1 MPNGYNGK
9 ILHVD
14 LTKGSLT
21 VEEPSEAF
29 YRKYMGGSA
38 MGMHYIL
45 RDMPQG
51 ADPLGP
57 ENVLTLMTGVAT
69 GAAISGQSRL
79 NANAKSPISGGIGD
93 SQSGGFFPA
102 ELKFAGFD
110 GIVIKGKAS
119 KPMYLA
125 IIDGEFELRD
135 AAHLMGKKSGEV
147 DDIIHKEV
155 DPKAEILQHGIGAEN
170 GVLYSSLV
178 SMSNRHN
185 GRTGMG
191 LVMASKNLKA
201 VVVRGRQ
208 KVKVADQKAL
218 TALNR
223 FGPKAIPENGD
234 MDGLA
239 EFGTAVVVLFNNS
252 IGSLPTFNY
261 NQGQFESCEPI
272 SGEKMAETVLKERDT
287 CYACVV
293 KCKRVVEITEGK
305 HKVDPR
311 YGGAEYETL
320 GTFGSYCGVSDLAAV
335 NLANQICNE
344 YAVDTIACGATI
356 AFAMECYE
364 KGVIT
369 KEQTDGLELKFGDA
383 DVMLKVLDKIVKGEG
398 ELGKTL
404 GMGSE
409 RAAAKWGNGAD
420 EYLITVK
427 GAEAPAHMPHAKRSL
442 GLIYAV
448 NPFGADHQSSEHDP
462 YYEEGIGDF
471 NLDRLKQIGL
481 GKPQPAYS
489 LTEEKV
495 RFAYETECF
504 YSMLDSAEL
513 CQFVWGPTWTLYDG
527 VQTAEMIN
535 AVTGWDMTVDE
546 LVDVGRRRLNLF
558 RVFNARE
565 GLGRKD
571 DKLPKK
577 FFKAL
582 EGEGPTAGFALTHEE
597 IDSAIDHYYKL
608 AGWNADG
615 VPTPE
620 TLKKHDIEWAAEYLP
635 A

>member
-14 LTKGSLT
+14 LTKGELT
-21 VEEPSEAF
+21 VEEPKDAF
-29 YRKYMGGSA
+29 YRKYLGGSA
-38 MGMHYIL
+38 MGMYYIL
-45 RDMPQG
+45 RDMPKG

-57 ENVLTLMTGVAT
+57 ENVLTLMAGVAT
-69 GAAISGQSRL
+69 GAPISGQSRL

-110 GIVIKGKAS
+110 GIVIKGKS
-119 KPMYLA
+119 PKPVYLA
-125 IIDGEFELRD
+125 IIDGKYELHD

-147 DDIIHKEV
+147 DDIIHNEV
-155 DPKAEILQHGIGAEN
+155 DPKAEILQHGMGAEN
-170 GVLYSSLV
+170 GVLFSSLV

-201 VVVRGRQ
+201 VVVRGTK
-208 KVKVADQKAL
+208 KVQVADQASL

-223 FGPKAIPENGD
+223 IGPKALPENGD

-239 EFGTAVVVLFNNS
+239 KFGTAVVVLFNNT
-252 IGSLPTFNY
+252 IGTLPTRNY
-261 NQGQFESCEPI
+261 SEGQFEGCEPI

-287 CYACVV
+287 CYGCVV
-293 KCKRVVEITEGK
+293 KCKRVVEINDGPY
-305 HKVDPR
+305 KVDPR
-311 YGGAEYETL
+311 YGGPEYETL
-320 GTFGSYCGVSDLAAV
+320 GTFGSYCGVDDLAAV
-335 NLANQICNE
+335 SLANQVCNE
-344 YAVDTIACGATI
+344 YAVDTIAAGATI

-364 KGVIT
+364 KGIIT
-369 KEQTDGLELKFGDA
+369 NEQTGGLELKFGDA
-383 DVMLKVLDKIVKGEG
+383 DAMLKVLDQIVKNEG
-398 ELGKTL
+398 LLGKVL
-404 GMGSE
+404 SQGSE
-409 RAAAKWGNGAD
+409 RAAKVWGNGAD
-420 EYLITVK
+420 ECLITVK

-462 YYEEGIGDF
+462 YYEDGIGDF

-481 GKPQPAYS
+481 GDPQPAYS

-495 RFAYETECF
+495 RFAYESEVF

-527 VQTAEMIN
+527 KQTAEMIN
-535 AVTGWDMTVDE
+535 AVTGWDVTIDE
-546 LVDVGRRRLNLF
+546 LMDVGRRRLNLF

-571 DKLPKK
+571 DRLPKK
-577 FFKAL
+577 FFKEL
-582 EGEGPTAGFALTHEE
+582 KGTGPTTGFALTHEE

-608 AGWNADG
+608 AGLTADG
-615 VPTPE
+615 APTPE
-620 TLKKHDIEWAAEYLP
+620 TLKQHDIEWAVEYLP